1 MLLGEADNLICQ
13 SISLKRASYL
23 LEIFFE
29 FANPN
34 VVCTL
39 FKPKYVNITDKRISF
54 LMRNSLVAE
63 VVT

>member
-1 MLLGEADNLICQ
+1 MLLGEVDNVICQ
-13 SISLKRASYL
+13 SISLKRASCL
-23 LEIFFE
+23 PEIFFE

-39 FKPKYVNITDKRISF
+39 FIPKYINITDKRISF
-54 LMRNSLVAE
+54 LMRNSPVAE